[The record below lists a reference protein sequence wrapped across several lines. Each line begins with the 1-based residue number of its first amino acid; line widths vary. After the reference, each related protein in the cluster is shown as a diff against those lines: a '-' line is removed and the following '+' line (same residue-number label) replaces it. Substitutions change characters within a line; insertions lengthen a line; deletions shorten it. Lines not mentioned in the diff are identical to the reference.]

1 MKKLIALLIV
11 AVFVI
16 VGCGADTPSTGLV
29 KQSLI
34 KIRALSGSNVDMTV
48 VDFERTN
55 GQAINIL
62 GQAAYRVDG
71 NLIGEALHA
80 GMKLSNGDNT
90 VVGKRYEMKTSV
102 VFVKTEQGWEPKM
115 LNGVMIPWELF
126 AERAREKA
134 TEDKPKKVVKP
145 VAPVPSVA
153 SIYRYVDSKG
163 VVHFTNV
170 KPAGPSTPHMQHD
183 KTGKSY
189 YRYVDKAGV
198 VQYTNTKPSGKFTVV
213 TAADIVAEDK

>member
-1 MKKLIALLIV
+1 MKRLIALMVV
-11 AVFVI
+11 AMFFT
-16 VGCGADTPSTGLV
+16 VGCGGDVPSTGLV

-34 KIRALSGSNVDMTV
+34 RIRALSGSNVDMTV

-71 NLIGEALHA
+71 NLIGEALHSS
-80 GMKLSNGDNT
+80 MKLSNGDNT

-134 TEDKPKKVVKP
+134 TEDEPKKVVKP

-163 VVHFTNV
+163 VAHYTNV
-170 KPAGPSTPHMQHD
+170 KPDGPSTLVMQRD
-183 KTGKSY
+183 K
-189 YRYVDKAGV
+189 
-198 VQYTNTKPSGKFTVV
+198 
-213 TAADIVAEDK
+213 